1 MVMALPKKDTKF
13 YYYSAYTPITPAN
26 EYHTISVK
34 ILEKGSQGDIA
45 ECKRIS
51 HDLLCLPRRD
61 DRHHA
66 LRAYCG

>member
-45 ECKRIS
+45 ECKHIS
-51 HDLLCLPRRD
+51 HDLLC
-61 DRHHA
+61 
-66 LRAYCG
+66 